1 MMPPPRAYLF
11 ILLYVLAAATGSRDS
26 FVMTIATR
34 RITQLHTHTNT
45 RVLQISQPVGR
56 FPTTSH

>member
-1 MMPPPRAYLF
+1 MMPRAYLF

-34 RITQLHTHTNT
+34 RITQLHT
-45 RVLQISQPVGR
+45 RALDISAGG
-56 FPTTSH
+56 